1 MATIRTPASASELL
15 PFCARHSDPHKQ
27 TCFETYAHLLVTAAA
42 VGFARGGNAR
52 GVTCRSFINQPG
64 PIDLAIF
71 RSQGLMPQML
81 ILGMSCL
88 ANADMATDE
97 IELAKLIEDLAE
109 VGLTE
114 MELLLQGDGPA
125 SFPWRLAEWV
135 ASPPP
140 ADQGLI

>member
-1 MATIRTPASASELL
+1 MATIRLPASASELL
-15 PFCARHSDPHKQ
+15 PFCSRHSDPHKQ
-27 TCFETYAHLLVTAAA
+27 TCFETYAHLLVTAASI
-42 VGFARGGNAR
+42 GFTRGGNAR

-81 ILGMSCL
+81 VLGISCL
-88 ANADMATDE
+88 ADADLATDE
-97 IELAKLIEDLAE
+97 NELAKLIEDLAE

-114 MELLLQGDGPA
+114 MELLLQRDGPA

-140 ADQGLI
+140 LDQGII